1 MCRWVAYR
9 GRRRF
14 LEDLVASPA
23 HSLIDQ
29 SQRAVEAKTAT
40 NGDGFGIA
48 WYGERAEPGH
58 YRDILPAWSDENLRS
73 LARQIGSGLFL
84 AHVRA
89 STAGRTAR
97 DNCHPFVH
105 GRWSF
110 MHNGQLGA
118 FDCLERC
125 LEARLSD
132 ALYAERRGST
142 DSELLFLLALEFGL
156 DADPKRA
163 MEDAIGFVLF
173 QAAALSI
180 NPLIRFTAAYSDGE
194 ALYCVRYATDR
205 HAPTLYSGQMSAAAS
220 VDGYCMVSEPFD
232 EDISRWTEIPSGS
245 FVRVDADGLT
255 MSPFEPQLW
264 NQAVAV

>member
-14 LEDLVASPA
+14 LEDLVTSPA

-29 SQRAVEAKTAT
+29 SLCAVEAKTAT

-48 WYGERAEPGH
+48 WYGEHAEPGH

-73 LARQIGSGLFL
+73 LARQIGSRLFL

-89 STAGRTAR
+89 STAGHTAR

-110 MHNGQLGA
+110 MHNGQLGT
-118 FDCLERC
+118 FDCLERR

-132 ALYAERRGST
+132 ALYAKRRGST

-163 MEDAIGFVLF
+163 MEDVIGFVLF
-173 QAAALSI
+173 QAAALSV
-180 NPLIRFTAAYSDGE
+180 NPLIRFTAACSDGE

-205 HAPTLYSGQMSAAAS
+205 HAPTLYSSPMSALS
-220 VDGYCMVSEPFD
+220 PDDGYCLVSEPFD
-232 EDISRWTEIPSGS
+232 KDISRWSEIPSGS
-245 FVRVDADGLT
+245 FARVGANGLT
-255 MSPFEPQLW
+255 VSPFEPRQW
-264 NQAVAV
+264 DQAIAV

>member
-14 LEDLVASPA
+14 LEDLITAPA

-29 SQRAVEAKTAT
+29 SQCATEAKTAT

-48 WYGERAEPGH
+48 WYGARDEPGH
-58 YRDILPAWSDENLRS
+58 YRDILPAWSDDNLRS

-89 STAGRTAR
+89 STAGRTTR

-110 MHNGQLGA
+110 MHNGQLGD
-118 FDCLERC
+118 FERLERR

-132 ALYAERRGST
+132 ALYSERKGST

-156 DADPKRA
+156 EDDPKPA
-163 MEDAIGFVLF
+163 LEAALGFVLCE
-173 QAAALSI
+173 AIALGIS
-180 NPLIRFTAAYSDGE
+180 PLIRFTAALSDGT

-205 HAPTLYSGQMSAAAS
+205 HAPTLYSGAMCPLTG
-220 VDGYCMVSEPFD
+220 DGHCLVSEPFD
-232 EDISRWTEIPSGS
+232 EDAGRWSEIPSAS
-245 FVRVDADGLT
+245 FVTVSDRGIAVE
-255 MSPFEPQLW
+255 PFAPSGAV
-264 NQAVAV
+264 QAVAV

>member
-14 LEDLVASPA
+14 LEDLVISPV
-23 HSLIDQ
+23 HSLIEQ
-29 SQRAVEAKTAT
+29 SQCATEAKTAT

-48 WYGERAEPGH
+48 WYGEREEPGH
-58 YRDILPAWSDENLRS
+58 YRDILPAWSDDNLRS
-73 LARQIGSGLFL
+73 LSRQIGSQLFL

-89 STAGRTAR
+89 STAGRTTR

-110 MHNGQLGA
+110 MHNGQLGD
-118 FDCLERC
+118 FDCLERQ

-132 ALYAERRGST
+132 PLYAARQGST

-156 DADPKRA
+156 DQDPKA
-163 MEDAIGFVLF
+163 ALEGALAFVLSE
-173 QAAALSI
+173 AAVLGL
-180 NPLIRFTAAYSDGE
+180 NPLIRFTAACSDGE

-205 HAPTLYSGQMSAAAS
+205 YAPTLYSAPMAAEEKGE
-220 VDGYCMVSEPFD
+220 GYCLVSEPFD
-232 EDISRWTEIPSGS
+232 GDISRWTAIPSGS
-245 FVRVDADGLT
+245 FVRVSADGLAT
-255 MSPFEPQLW
+255 TQFTPRFQD
-264 NQAVAV
+264 QAVAV